1 MLAARYTKPMIR
13 VFHPIPAERLR
24 LLVFDLD
31 GTLIDSAQDL
41 CNSVNAALKEFEL
54 GPLPDPAI
62 AGFVGNG
69 APMLMRRSLGLAG
82 SLPLDQVDEDLF
94 SKAYGFFLQYYREH
108 KLDFTYAYEGVLD
121 ALKALH
127 ELHDAPSGPSRT
139 MAVLTNKP
147 VRPARGI
154 CEGLGLAGYFLHIY
168 GGDSFPQKK
177 PDPFGLR
184 SLMEETGSTP
194 EETVMIGDSQVDVQ
208 TARNAGAWSLGCS
221 FGFGPQNLMD
231 TPPDVL
237 VDSAAEWTR
246 ALTPATAGNFP
257 PASRV

>member
-1 MLAARYTKPMIR
+1 MIR
-13 VFHPIPAERLR
+13 IFRPIPVERLK

-41 CNSVNAALKEFEL
+41 CNSVNAALHEVGL
-54 GPLPDPAI
+54 GPLPDPLI
-62 AGFVGNG
+62 ASFVGNG
-69 APMLMRRSLGLAG
+69 APMLMRRSLALADG
-82 SLPLDQVDEDLF
+82 THPDAVPEDQF
-94 SKAYGFFLQYYREH
+94 NRAYQFFLQYYREH

-127 ELHDAPSGPSRT
+127 ELHDGPDGPSRI

-168 GGDSFPQKK
+168 GGDSFTVKK
-177 PDPFGLR
+177 PDPLGLR
-184 SLMEETGSTP
+184 SLMEEAGATP
-194 EETVMIGDSQVDVQ
+194 QETIMIGDSKVDVE
-208 TARNAGAWSLGCS
+208 TARNAGAWSLGCA

-237 VDSAAEWTR
+237 VDSAAEWTQ
-246 ALTPATAGNFP
+246 ALAPK
-257 PASRV
+257 